1 MSDSKMP
8 IEQGPAAM
16 FTLLNRE
23 TVRLQ
28 LPALSMAGMAEPLR
42 IHLDFDA
49 ESVGEMLERLT
60 VLRAQMQPPPLR
72 S

>member
-1 MSDSKMP
+1 MSDGMP
-8 IEQGPAAM
+8 IEHGPAEM
-16 FTLLNRE
+16 FTLLDHD
-23 TVRLQ
+23 TVRLE
-28 LPALSMAGMAEPLR
+28 LPELPIAGMGEPLR
-42 IHLDFDA
+42 IHLAFDA